1 MLGSSEEYLVKQ
13 AVNGDQTAFTQLY
26 NANFDRIYRYIYTR
40 VRSQAEAEDLTQDV
54 FIKALEAI
62 GNYKWRDLP
71 FSAWLFKI
79 AHNTVIDHVRKLSRE
94 KRADF
99 DEAHLATVE
108 DPVEMSEREFEVEQ
122 LKIALE
128 KLPEAQREVATLRF
142 IAQLSIAETAKVLGK
157 SEGTIKALQF
167 NATMSLRKVLGAMQE

>member
-1 MLGSSEEYLVKQ
+1 VLNSEEYLVKQ
-13 AVNGDQTAFTQLY
+13 AVSGDQRAFTQLY
-26 NANFDRIYRYIYTR
+26 NANFDRIYRYIYAK

-71 FSAWLFKI
+71 FAAWLFKI

-94 KRADF
+94 KRTEF
-99 DEAHLATVE
+99 DEAHLATIE
-108 DPVEMSEREFEVEQ
+108 DPVEMSERQFEVEQ
-122 LKIALE
+122 LKMALE
-128 KLPEAQREVATLRF
+128 KLPQAQREVATLRF
-142 IAQLSIAETAKVLGK
+142 IAQLSIAETARVLGK

>member
-1 MLGSSEEYLVKQ
+1 MLINEEHLVKQ
-13 AVNGDQTAFTQLY
+13 AVSGDQRAFTQLY
-26 NANFDRIYRYIYTR
+26 NANFDRIYRYIYAR
-40 VRSQAEAEDLTQDV
+40 VKSQAHAEDLTQDV

-62 GNYKWRDLP
+62 GNYKWKELP
-71 FSAWLFKI
+71 FAAWLFRI
-79 AHNTVIDHVRKLSRE
+79 AHNTVIDHVRKVSRE
-94 KRADF
+94 KRAGF

-108 DPVEMSEREFEVEQ
+108 DPVEISEREYEVEQ

-157 SEGTIKALQF
+157 SEGTVKALQF
-167 NATMSLRKVLGAMQE
+167 NATMALRKALGGIEE